1 MTGCSRCGSAAI
13 NPFSHGRDPAE
24 DLHLCDVC
32 YWRERAEEDPGE
44 IDQLTDALADARR
57 DADNYQV
64 DYEAAQEKIDD
75 LKEEISDLRTE
86 HSGET
91 ADLEATIA
99 NLKRENKR
107 LEDELLGPQ
116 S

>member
-13 NPFSHGRDPAE
+13 NPFSHGRDPAK

-32 YWRERAEEDPGE
+32 YWRERAKPISESYRLQS
-44 IDQLTDALADARR
+44 QLDDAERG
-57 DADNYQV
+57 
-64 DYEAAQEKIDD
+64 
-75 LKEEISDLRTE
+75 LRV
-86 HSGET
+86 
-91 ADLEATIA
+91 AEATIA

-116 S
+116 P